1 MILPLQQGT
10 LQCRQVYHSMKF
22 SAKYNAAVEC
32 TVAPPRV
39 QWFDLMSARSAS
51 ALQTSVSI
59 SKRAVRDVRL
69 HGEAGW

>member
-1 MILPLQQGT
+1 
-10 LQCRQVYHSMKF
+10 MKF